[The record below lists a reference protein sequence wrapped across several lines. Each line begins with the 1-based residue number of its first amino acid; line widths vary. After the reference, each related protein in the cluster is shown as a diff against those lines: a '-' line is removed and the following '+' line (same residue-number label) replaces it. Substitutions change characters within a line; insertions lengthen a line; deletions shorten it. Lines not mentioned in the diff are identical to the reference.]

1 MFRSW
6 ANDAGEQHPMY
17 TLLPYS
23 NGGFVAILLT
33 GKLEVSDSDGIVP
46 IFEERIAR
54 HGKISLFRE
63 MRDFDGRTL
72 GGFCADTKFDVKRA
86 NDFTRT
92 SLRAWSRRRRRTGA
106 A

>member
-46 IFEERIAR
+46 IFPSVWSKPGNRAGIIA
-54 HGKISLFRE
+54 
-63 MRDFDGRTL
+63 
-72 GGFCADTKFDVKRA
+72 C
-86 NDFTRT
+86 
-92 SLRAWSRRRRRTGA
+92 
-106 A
+106 